1 MKVNFN
7 TNTTPMQFCGSRCLR
22 CPVAEN
28 VGSPGNPVHGSGWS
42 FLIFQGSTSARKQ
55 GGLGGDVFE

>member
-1 MKVNFN
+1 
-7 TNTTPMQFCGSRCLR
+7 MQFCGSRCPG

-28 VGSPGNPVHGSGWS
+28 VGSPGNPMHGSHCS

-55 GGLGGDVFE
+55 GGWV